1 PKARCMRLAGAGH
14 DGLARAIAPIH
25 TMSDGDTL
33 FALATGKA
41 GETHEAPAADFNVL
55 CLMAAEAVERACH
68 RAVRAARGVRLD
80 GLWLPGLADTDD
92 SNA

>member
-1 PKARCMRLAGAGH
+1 MRLAGAGH

-41 GETHEAPAADFNVL
+41 GEAPQADFNVL

-68 RAVRAARGVRLD
+68 RAVRAARSVRLPD